1 MKRRRY
7 PAYGWAGLIGMVAAQ
22 VLLGA
27 GSPFAATWLTPLMW
41 TGYILAADAATHA
54 RGGEAW
60 LVARRREF
68 PLLVLVSVA
77 VWLGFEAYNLHLR
90 NWAYRGVP
98 RDPWLRDLG
107 YFWSFATIMPGVFV
121 TASLFKTLRRPGP
134 IRRRVAPLP
143 RFTSSLALLAG
154 AALVTLPA
162 LVPTSV
168 AAYLF
173 APVWIGFFLVLDPIN
188 DKLGAPSL
196 WARWRA
202 GDRWA
207 AGDLLAA
214 GLACGFLWEAWN
226 WQALLA
232 GGGHWTYTI
241 PDALRLFGLHFG
253 QMPVLGLLG
262 FPPFALELFAAYHFL
277 REVLGGD
284 RLFGTPASASR
295 RSRGL

>member
-1 MKRRRY
+1 MKRRRV
-7 PAYGWAGLIGMVAAQ
+7 PAYGWAGLLGMATVQ
-22 VLLGA
+22 VLLAA

-68 PLLVLVSVA
+68 PLLVLLSVA

-98 RDPWLRDLG
+98 TDPWLRDLG

-121 TASLFKTLRRPGP
+121 TASLFKTFRRNDST
-134 IRRRVAPLP
+134 RRSGAPLP
-143 RFTSSLALLAG
+143 PLHRSLAFLSG
-154 AALVTLPA
+154 AAMVTLPV
-162 LVPTSV
+162 LVPPSV

-173 APVWIGFFLVLDPIN
+173 APVWIGFFLLLDPTN
-188 DKLGAPSL
+188 DQLGVPSL
-196 WARWRA
+196 WGRWRA

-214 GLACGFLWEAWN
+214 GLACGLLWEAWN
-226 WQALLA
+226 WQAFQA
-232 GGGHWTYTI
+232 GGGHWAYTI
-241 PDALRLFGLHFG
+241 PDALRVFGLHFG
-253 QMPVLGLLG
+253 QMPLLGLLG
-262 FPPFALELFAAYHFL
+262 FPPFALELFASYQFL
-277 REVLGGD
+277 RAALGGD

-295 RSRGL
+295 RGRAR